1 MATQENLL
9 NLLKITVFIFWQWKS
24 IKVFFFFFPFI
35 KQMEEGNWNLSSP
48 NEKNPVIPLNQEKD
62 W

>member
-24 IKVFFFFFPFI
+24 IKVFFFFPFI

>member
-24 IKVFFFFFPFI
+24 IKVFFFPFI